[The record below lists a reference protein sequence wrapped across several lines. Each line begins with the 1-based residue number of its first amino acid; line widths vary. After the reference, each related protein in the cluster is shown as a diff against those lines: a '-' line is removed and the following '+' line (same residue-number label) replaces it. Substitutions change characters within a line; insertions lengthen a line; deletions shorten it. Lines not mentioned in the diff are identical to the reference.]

1 MFVIPSVSIGVSFS
15 AQTAIVEFFAVA
27 FIRQRN
33 TSILWRSACKD
44 VVHIRCRR
52 RQILYLARLG
62 LQQRRGRWTSRDI
75 RWQINAEDTVERFL
89 AMHESRTALHPD
101 IEVPALDSDNWW
113 IDGPPIECM
122 ACKDMQNRTRT
133 VPA

>member
-1 MFVIPSVSIGVSFS
+1 MFVIRSVSIGVSFS
-15 AQTAIVEFFAVA
+15 AQTAIVGFFAVA
-27 FIRQRN
+27 FIRQRK
-33 TSILWRSACKD
+33 TSILCRSACKD

-52 RQILYLARLG
+52 RQILYLARLRI
-62 LQQRRGRWTSRDI
+62 QQRRGRWTSRDI
-75 RWQINAEDTVERFL
+75 RRQSNAEHAVERLL
-89 AMHESRTALHPD
+89 ATHGSRTTLHPD
-101 IEVPALDSDNWW
+101 IEVPALDGDNWW